1 MGNGAMKWHGAKRK
15 AELDPGPFPMEPFP
29 IEPWPPEAGETISC
43 DTDIDPGSRPGLR
56 GFFLGAD
63 RPLKKRA
70 GWGVS

>member
-1 MGNGAMKWHGAKRK
+1 MGNDAMKWHGAKRK
-15 AELDPGPFPMEPFP
+15 AEFDPEPFS
-29 IEPWPPEAGETISC
+29 IEPLPPEDCKTISC